1 MTSGNTTPGRE
12 QPVEST
18 SGNTRTGRPRRTI
31 DLPGDLAAELAAF
44 TDRLASA
51 TDLGPATRD
60 KYRRNT
66 AAFLTWLAQAR
77 EADAVDG
84 DPLTDPAARDWAVRD
99 WRRHLKNT
107 RTTRG
112 THLGAAT
119 INNRLAAVDA
129 FFALRGSGRPQV
141 VREHL
146 ARPSAPRALDQRTL
160 LRFLRTVA
168 RDASPRDRAICHL
181 AYYAGLRVA
190 EIVALD
196 VADVRL
202 SARKGSVRVRVR
214 GKDRLGGKD
223 RTVPLHAQARASVE
237 ALLDELGRPTTGPL
251 IRNRDGGKLSTRAAN
266 TIVSAL
272 GAAAGIG
279 PADDGE
285 AFGPHVL
292 RHTFGTD
299 LVRSRG
305 DLTTEPVDV
314 VLVAELMGHADLN
327 TTRRYALP
335 TDADKTR
342 ALEALTTDR

>member
-1 MTSGNTTPGRE
+1 MTSGNTTPGPT
-12 QPVEST
+12 QPTETT
-18 SGNTRTGRPRRTI
+18 SGNTRTGRPRRPI
-31 DLPGDLAAELAAF
+31 DLPADLAAELASF
-44 TDRLASA
+44 TDRLAVA
-51 TDLGPATRD
+51 TDLGTATRD
-60 KYRRNT
+60 KYRRST
-66 AAFLTWLAQAR
+66 AAFLVWLAQAR
-77 EADAVDG
+77 QAGALDG
-84 DPLTDPAARDWAVRD
+84 DPLTDPDARDWAVRD

-107 RTTRG
+107 RTGRG

-129 FFALRGSGRPQV
+129 FFALRGSGRPAV

-146 ARPSAPRALDQRTL
+146 PRPSAPRALDQRTL

-168 RDASPRDRAICHL
+168 RDASARDRAICHL

-196 VADVRL
+196 VADIRL
-202 SARKGSVRVRVR
+202 SARKGSVRVR
-214 GKDRLGGKD
+214 GKGRSGGKD
-223 RTVPLHAQARASVE
+223 RTVPLHAQVRASLE
-237 ALLDELGRPTTGPL
+237 ELLDELGRPAAGPL
-251 IRNRDGGKLSTRAAN
+251 IRNRDGAGLSTRAAN
-266 TIVSAL
+266 TVVTTL

-299 LVRSRG
+299 LVRG
-305 DLTTEPVDV
+305 HGEVATAPVDV

-327 TTRRYALP
+327 TTRRYTLP

-342 ALEALTTDR
+342 ALNALTTDR

>member
-1 MTSGNTTPGRE
+1 ME
-12 QPVEST
+12 
-18 SGNTRTGRPRRTI
+18 
-31 DLPGDLAAELAAF
+31 LPDDLAGELTAF
-44 TDRLASA
+44 GDRLAAA
-51 TDLGPATRD
+51 TDLGSATRD
-60 KYRRNT
+60 KYRRST
-66 AAFLTWLAQAR
+66 AAFLLWLAEAR
-77 EADAVDG
+77 EAGAVDG
-84 DPLTDPAARDWAVRD
+84 DPLTGPDARDWAVRD

-107 RTTRG
+107 RTERG

-129 FFALRGSGRPQV
+129 FFVLRGSGRPAV

-146 ARPSAPRALDQRTL
+146 SRPSAPRALDQRTL

-181 AYYAGLRVA
+181 AYYTGLRVA

-202 SARKGSVRVRVR
+202 SARKGSVRVR
-214 GKDRLGGKD
+214 GKGRFGGKD
-223 RTVPLHAQARASVE
+223 RTVPLHAEARTSLE
-237 ALLDELGRPTTGPL
+237 RLMDELGRPDTGPL
-251 IRNRDGGKLSTRAAN
+251 VRNRDGQALSTRAAN
-266 TIVSAL
+266 TVVSEL

-285 AFGPHVL
+285 PFGPHVL

-299 LVRSRG
+299 LVRGRG
-305 DLTTEPVDV
+305 DLSKEPVD
-314 VLVAELMGHADLN
+314 LVTVADLMGHTDIN

-335 TDADKTR
+335 TEADKAA
-342 ALEALTTDR
+342 ALDVLTVDY

>member
-12 QPVEST
+12 QSSVST
-18 SGNTRTGRPRRTI
+18 SGNTRTGRPRRTY
-31 DLPGDLAAELAAF
+31 DLPQDLADELAAF
-44 TDRLASA
+44 TERLASA
-51 TDLGPATRD
+51 TDLGAATRD
-60 KYRRNT
+60 KYRRNA
-66 AAFLTWLAQAR
+66 AAFLTWLAEAR
-77 EADAVDG
+77 EAGALDG
-84 DPLTDPAARDWAVRD
+84 DPLTDPDVRDWAVRD

-107 RTTRG
+107 RTRSG

-129 FFALRGSGRPQV
+129 FFALRGSGRPVV

-146 ARPSAPRALDQRTL
+146 SRPSAARALDQRTL

-168 RDASPRDRAICHL
+168 RDANPRDRAICHL

-196 VADVRL
+196 VADIRL
-202 SARKGSVRVRVR
+202 SARKGSVRVR
-214 GKDRLGGKD
+214 GKGRLGGKD
-223 RTVPLHAQARASVE
+223 RTVPLHAQARTTLE
-237 ALLDELGRPTTGPL
+237 ELLDSLGRPAAGPL
-251 IRNRDGGKLSTRAAN
+251 VRNRDGGRLSTRAAN
-266 TIVSAL
+266 TVVSTL

-299 LVRSRG
+299 LVRGRG
-305 DLTTEPVDV
+305 DLTTAGPVDV

-335 TDADKTR
+335 SEADKAA
-342 ALEALTTDR
+342 ALEVLTIDR

>member
-1 MTSGNTTPGRE
+1 M
-12 QPVEST
+12 
-18 SGNTRTGRPRRTI
+18 
-31 DLPGDLAAELAAF
+31 DLPGDLVGELTAF

-51 TDLGPATRD
+51 TDLGAATRD
-60 KYRRNT
+60 KYRRST
-66 AAFLTWLAQAR
+66 ASFLGWLAEAR
-77 EADAVDG
+77 EAGAVDG
-84 DPLTDPAARDWAVRD
+84 DPLTDPSARDWAVRD

-107 RTTRG
+107 RTERG

-119 INNRLAAVDA
+119 VNNRLAAVDA
-129 FFALRGSGRPQV
+129 FFALRGSGRPAV

-202 SARKGSVRVRVR
+202 SARKGSVRVR
-214 GKDRLGGKD
+214 GKGRLGGKD
-223 RTVPLHAQARASVE
+223 RTVPLHTQVRTTLE
-237 ALLDELGRPTTGPL
+237 ELLDELGRPSAGPL
-251 IRNRDGGKLSTRAAN
+251 IRNRDGAALSTRAAN
-266 TIVSAL
+266 TVVTTL

-285 AFGPHVL
+285 SFGPHVL

-299 LVRSRG
+299 LVRGRG
-305 DLTTEPVDV
+305 YLTSAPVDV

-327 TTRRYALP
+327 TTRRYTLP
-335 TDADKTR
+335 TEADKTR

>member
-1 MTSGNTTPGRE
+1 MTSGNTIPGRE
-12 QPVEST
+12 QPPEST
-18 SGNTRTGRPRRTI
+18 SGNTRTGRPRRTP

-44 TDRLASA
+44 TDRLAAA
-51 TDLGPATRD
+51 TDLGAATRD
-60 KYRRNT
+60 KYRRST
-66 AAFLTWLAQAR
+66 AAFLVWLAQAR
-77 EADAVDG
+77 QDG
-84 DPLTDPAARDWAVRD
+84 DPLTDPDARDWAVRD

-107 RTTRG
+107 RTSRG

-129 FFALRGSGRPQV
+129 FFALRGSGRPAV

-146 ARPSAPRALDQRTL
+146 NRPSAPRALEQRTL

-168 RDASPRDRAICHL
+168 RDATVRDRAVCHL

-202 SARKGSVRVRVR
+202 SARKGSVRVR
-214 GKDRLGGKD
+214 GKGRSGGKD
-223 RTVPLHAQARASVE
+223 RTVPLHAQARATLE
-237 ALLDELGRPTTGPL
+237 ELLDDLGRPAAGPL
-251 IRNRDGGKLSTRAAN
+251 IRNRDGAGLSPRAAN
-266 TIVSAL
+266 AVVCAL
-272 GAAAGIG
+272 GAAAGVG
-279 PADDGE
+279 PSGDGE

-299 LVRSRG
+299 LVRGRG
-305 DLTTEPVDV
+305 ELANEPVDV

-335 TDADKTR
+335 SEADKAR
-342 ALEALTTDR
+342 ALEVLTVDR

>member
-1 MTSGNTTPGRE
+1 MTSGNTTLGPT
-12 QPVEST
+12 QPPETT
-18 SGNTRTGRPRRTI
+18 SGNTRTGRPRHTL
-31 DLPGDLAAELAAF
+31 DLPDDLAAELAAF

-51 TDLGPATRD
+51 TD
-60 KYRRNT
+60 
-66 AAFLTWLAQAR
+66 
-77 EADAVDG
+77 
-84 DPLTDPAARDWAVRD
+84 
-99 WRRHLKNT
+99 
-107 RTTRG
+107 
-112 THLGAAT
+112 LGAAT

-129 FFALRGSGRPQV
+129 FFALRGSGRPAV

-181 AYYAGLRVA
+181 AYYTGLRIA

-196 VADVRL
+196 VADIRL
-202 SARKGSVRVRVR
+202 SARKGSVRVR
-214 GKDRLGGKD
+214 GKGRLGGKD
-223 RTVPLHAQARASVE
+223 RTVPLHAQVRTTLE
-237 ALLDELGRPTTGPL
+237 ELLDELGRPTAGPL
-251 IRNRDGGKLSTRAAN
+251 IRNRDGAALSTRAAN
-266 TIVSAL
+266 AVVSAL

-279 PADDGE
+279 PTDDGE

-299 LVRSRG
+299 LVRGRG
-305 DLTTEPVDV
+305 DLAAEPVDV

-335 TDADKTR
+335 TETDKAR
-342 ALEALTTDR
+342 ALEALTIDR

>member
-1 MTSGNTTPGRE
+1 M
-12 QPVEST
+12 
-18 SGNTRTGRPRRTI
+18 
-31 DLPGDLAAELAAF
+31 DLPDDLAGELAAF

-51 TDLGPATRD
+51 TDLGAATRD
-60 KYRRNT
+60 KYRRSA
-66 AAFLTWLAQAR
+66 AAFLLWLAQAR
-77 EADAVDG
+77 QAGALDG
-84 DPLTDPAARDWAVRD
+84 DPLTDAAARDWAVRD

-107 RTTRG
+107 RTARG

-129 FFALRGSGRPQV
+129 FFALRGSGRPAV

-196 VADVRL
+196 VADLRL
-202 SARKGSVRVRVR
+202 SARKGSVRVR
-214 GKDRLGGKD
+214 GKGRLGGKD
-223 RTVPLHAQARASVE
+223 RTVPLHAQVRTTLEV
-237 ALLDELGRPTTGPL
+237 LLDGLGRPAAGPL
-251 IRNRDGGKLSTRAAN
+251 VRNRDGRALSTRAAN
-266 TIVSAL
+266 TVVTTL

-299 LVRSRG
+299 LVRGRG
-305 DLTTEPVDV
+305 EVATAPVDV

-335 TDADKTR
+335 TEADKTR
-342 ALEALTTDR
+342 ALEVLTTDR